1 VGVGQSEIEVNE
13 VVDFFSLLV
22 SPAGGDELQGLKKGT
37 LHFLFDLRDRMSDR
51 NVSFIHSL
59 ISHKELRFFDKSS
72 FRAELNF

>member
-37 LHFLFDLRDRMSDR
+37 LHF
-51 NVSFIHSL
+51 
-59 ISHKELRFFDKSS
+59 RF
-72 FRAELNF
+72 